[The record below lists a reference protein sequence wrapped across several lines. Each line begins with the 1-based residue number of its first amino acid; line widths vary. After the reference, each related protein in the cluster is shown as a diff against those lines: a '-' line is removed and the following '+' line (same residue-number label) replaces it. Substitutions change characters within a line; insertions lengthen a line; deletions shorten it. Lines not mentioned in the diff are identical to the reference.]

1 MMGLLV
7 TSRAQ
12 IDEQQMRT
20 PLLPAFVRR
29 ALAAI
34 FRKP

>member
-12 IDEQQMRT
+12 IEQQQIRVAI
-20 PLLPAFVRR
+20 LPAFVRR
-29 ALAAI
+29 ALAAL
-34 FRKP
+34 FGRR

>member
-12 IDEQQMRT
+12 IEEQQMRL
-20 PLLPAFVRR
+20 PILPAFMRR
-29 ALAAI
+29 AWNAL
-34 FRKP
+34 FRKH

>member
-12 IDEQQMRT
+12 IDEQQMRL
-20 PLLPAFVRR
+20 PIFPAFVRR
-29 ALAAI
+29 AWSAI

>member
-7 TSRAQ
+7 TNREQ
-12 IDEQQMRT
+12 IGEQQMRL

-29 ALAAI
+29 AWSAI
-34 FRKP
+34 FRKH

>member
-1 MMGLLV
+1 MLGVLV

-12 IDEQQMRT
+12 IEEQQMRL

-29 ALAAI
+29 ALHAI

>member
-12 IDEQQMRT
+12 IEEQQMR
-20 PLLPAFVRR
+20 LSILPAFVRR
-29 ALAAI
+29 ALSAI
-34 FRKP
+34 FRKH

>member
-12 IDEQQMRT
+12 IDEQQMRL
-20 PLLPAFVRR
+20 PILPAFVRR
-29 ALAAI
+29 ALAAF
-34 FRKP
+34 FRKH